1 MGDLFRLWRQQVT
14 DNARRA
20 VDAYQEELP
29 EYRDLAASPRR
40 RSEMLDFA
48 VFLRRRTVELAAD
61 SRPFPDEDL
70 EFMAAMGRQRGEKGL
85 TLTAQRQ
92 VLLLHTRL
100 TLREVYEAAGPN
112 DIDATMHTLAWLAPA
127 GLAAQAAYT
136 RGWIEGQRRTLPIVA
151 QVRLLTM
158 MLLADDEGAAELARG
173 LRMSVPDSVLA
184 TVVRVARESPG
195 TDEAARH
202 EFAGLLL
209 KAHWVPLSW
218 QDPHEVVALIPH
230 APGGLQTAADRV
242 LALARDV
249 AGMVGRP
256 CAVGTAPGRVHAFG
270 DAVALARQVS
280 DVAPLRAVPRQ
291 AYAVTDVFAE
301 LGAAR
306 LAEVGQWLETVAAR
320 LTGGPDLVATL
331 DAYYQHDMNR
341 LRTAAA
347 LCIHPRTLDYRL
359 ARVREVTGLEPGSTR
374 GVRVLS
380 TAIAQILASP
390 SRDQNIR

>member
-1 MGDLFRLWRQQVT
+1 MGRLFKLWGQRVA

-20 VDAYQEELP
+20 VDAYQEELL
-29 EYRDLAASPRR
+29 EYRNLAGNPQA

-48 VFLRRRTVELAAD
+48 VFLRRRTVDLAAHNA
-61 SRPFPDEDL
+61 PFPAEDL
-70 EFMAAMGRQRGEKGL
+70 EFMAAMGRRRSEKGL

-127 GLAAQAAYT
+127 GLAAQGAYT
-136 RGWIEGQRRTLPIVA
+136 RGWIEGQRTLPTVA
-151 QVRLLTM
+151 QVRLLM
-158 MLLADDEGAAELARG
+158 VMLLTDDAGAAELSRG
-173 LRMSVPDSVLA
+173 LHMPVPDHVLA
-184 TVVRVARESPG
+184 AVVRVGGESPG
-195 TDEAARH
+195 PDQTARDG
-202 EFAGLLL
+202 FTATLLTTYW
-209 KAHWVPLSW
+209 APLSW
-218 QDPHEVVALIPH
+218 HDPHEVIALIPS
-230 APGGLQTAADRV
+230 APGSQKEAADRA
-242 LALARDV
+242 LALAREV

-256 CAVGTAPGRVHAFG
+256 CAVGTALGRRQAFG

-280 DVAPLRAVPRQ
+280 GVAPMRAVPSH
-291 AYAVTDVFAE
+291 AYEVTDVFAE
-301 LGAAR
+301 VGADR
-306 LAEVGQWLETVAAR
+306 LAEVAQWLQALAAQ

-331 DAYYQHDMNR
+331 DVYYQHDMNR

-359 ARVREVTGLEPGSTR
+359 ARVRELTGLDPGSTR

-380 TAIAQILASP
+380 TAVARILADP
-390 SRDQNIR
+390 SS

>member
-20 VDAYQEELP
+20 VDAYQEELL
-29 EYRDLAASPRR
+29 EYRNLAGSPRG

-48 VFLRRRTVELAAD
+48 VFLRQRTVELAAD
-61 SRPFPDEDL
+61 GAPFPDDDL

-92 VLLLHTRL
+92 GLLLHTRL
-100 TLREVYEAAGPN
+100 TLREVYEAAGPS

-127 GLAAQAAYT
+127 GLAAQGAFT
-136 RGWIEGQRRTLPIVA
+136 RGWIEGQQRTLSTVA
-151 QVRLLTM
+151 QVRLLTV
-158 MLLADDEGAAELARG
+158 MLLADDKDAAELARG
-173 LRMSVPDSVLA
+173 LHMSVPDHVLA
-184 TVVRVARESPG
+184 TVVRVAGGPPG
-195 TDEAARH
+195 PDQASRD
-202 EFAGLLL
+202 EFASMLL
-209 KAHWVPLSW
+209 KTHWAPLSW
-218 QDPHEVVALIPH
+218 QDPHEVVALIPS
-230 APGGLQTAADRV
+230 APGGQQAAADRV
-242 LALARDV
+242 LALAREV

-280 DVAPLRAVPRQ
+280 DVAPLRAVPRH

-306 LAEVGQWLETVAAR
+306 LAEVGQWLQAVAEQ

-359 ARVREVTGLEPGSTR
+359 ARVRELTGLEPGSTR

-380 TAIAQILASP
+380 TAVARILASP
-390 SRDQNIR
+390 LP